1 MQRNDEKNLQRWKKT
16 GGGLGRMGTE
26 SYKESEE
33 ICKRSRGTGMGA
45 TASQQEMGMGG
56 TCSTKAGRNMG
67 MENDCMEKCYVGG
80 SCGG

>member
-1 MQRNDEKNLQRWKKT
+1 
-16 GGGLGRMGTE
+16 MGTE

-56 TCSTKAGRNMG
+56 TCGSKARKDVGVENDG
-67 MENDCMEKCYVGG
+67 MEKFYVGG
-80 SCGG
+80 SFGGQQWLETQKG